1 MSRPFPHPLHRTADT
16 RPGGTGSRV
25 RSPQV
30 TVFVGPEREPFSVYK
45 DVICRSSV
53 FAAMLIY
60 PVEEDWEHN
69 TIHLPEDRPEEVQY
83 IIEYLLSNNYQTEF
97 EREFETGVR
106 SFEDIPRY
114 DDGDPIIWK
123 NIVKRI
129 SKDGAGKEDC
139 PKWTSPEDS
148 HRLREWIADR
158 IRSKIQ
164 GEEGESQNRI
174 DKRNAWKYRLAF
186 EHISL
191 YVLAQRYDLPGL
203 QKLAYKK
210 MIKHIDWRSS
220 PRSVFDLA
228 ATVYPNILDYDDI
241 LRPRMRKRLHAALEW
256 ISEEKGME
264 ECDKVFG
271 HYMSYG
277 GTLAK
282 ELRTAYLY
290 IAEKDYEDQFSSR
303 SSSST
308 PSIMS
313 SEEWHD
319 AFTDYMPL

>member
-1 MSRPFPHPLHRTADT
+1 MSQPFRDPLHRTPDT

-25 RSPQV
+25 RSPPV
-30 TVFVGPEREPFSVYK
+30 TVFVGPEREPFIVYK

-53 FAAMLIY
+53 LAAALIH
-60 PVEEDWEHN
+60 PWEEDWKHN
-69 TIHLPEDRPEEVQY
+69 TITLENERPEEVQY

-106 SFEDIPRY
+106 GFEDVPQSH
-114 DDGDPIIWK
+114 DGDPIVWK

-129 SKDGAGKEDC
+129 SKDGAGKEDW
-139 PKWTSPEDS
+139 PEWTSPEDS

-158 IRSKIQ
+158 IRSREQ
-164 GEEGESQNRI
+164 GEGESQNSI
-174 DKRNAWKYRLAF
+174 DKRNAWKYLLAL
-186 EHISL
+186 EQLSL

-210 MIKHIDWRSS
+210 MIKHIDWKSS

-228 ATVYPNILDYDDI
+228 ATVYPNILDRDDVF
-241 LRPRMRKRLHAALEW
+241 RPRMRKRIHAALEW
-256 ISEEKGME
+256 ISEQEGME

-271 HYMSYG
+271 HYLWYG
-277 GTLAK
+277 GTLAN

-290 IAEKDYEDQFSSR
+290 IAEKDFEDQV
-303 SSSST
+303 SSSGST